1 MAKRRFGS
9 QVSVGTMIWIVIG
22 LVVAAREGFLDEL
35 GSLSAILSAI
45 LAVIAWPF
53 VLLGVS
59 FGI

>member
-1 MAKRRFGS
+1 
-9 QVSVGTMIWIVIG
+9 MIWIVIG